1 MPKLNLQ
8 PRERAVV
15 ILGAVA
21 LVAIVLYWGFQGP
34 YDAYKNSAAQV
45 SAARTRLQQA
55 QLWQAEIET
64 ARARESEI
72 LGLMNR
78 HAQGFDLWTHI
89 DRAVKDTELTGRA
102 EVLSSRTGAAPGSN
116 LSAVDL
122 TLNGVSTGELVSLLH
137 RIYGGGAFVSM
148 ERLDELKPATSGQGL
163 DARMRLIAPKL

>member
-1 MPKLNLQ
+1 MPKLKLQ

-15 ILGAVA
+15 IAGAIA

-34 YDAYKNSAAQV
+34 YEAYKNSAAQV

-55 QLWQAEIET
+55 MIWQAEIDN

-72 LGLMNR
+72 VGLMNS
-78 HAQGFDLWTHI
+78 HARGFDLWTHV

-102 EVLSSRTGAAPGSN
+102 EVLSSRTGAAPGSS

-122 TLNGVSTGELVSLLH
+122 TLKGVSTGELVSLLY
-137 RIYGGGAFVSM
+137 RIYDGDAFVSV
-148 ERLDELKPATSGQGL
+148 ERLDELKAATSGQGL
-163 DARMRLIAPKL
+163 DCRMRLVAPKL